1 MGNKQ
6 YVVFDFMGKLV
17 IKKRHALRKSDANRL
32 KERLYAEIGTEAE
45 QYLAR
50 SIEVAETN
58 SDTKIY
64 LVDKKPFLLEMN
76 KVIFPTLYGAL
87 EFPMAVRQ
95 IVVDMGA
102 VSFVVNG
109 ADIMR
114 PGVIAVASDVK
125 QDHPVVIVDERHKKP
140 LAIGTALYNAD
151 ELMAQTSGKV
161 VKTWHYVGDEIW
173 NLAL

>member
-1 MGNKQ
+1 
-6 YVVFDFMGKLV
+6 MGKLV

-32 KERLYAEIGTEAE
+32 KERLYAEIGTDAE
-45 QYLAR
+45 QYLMHA
-50 SIEVAETN
+50 IEIAETN

-76 KVIFPTLYGAL
+76 EVIFPTLYGAL
-87 EFPMAVRQ
+87 AFPMAARQ
-95 IVVDMGA
+95 VIVDMGA

-114 PGVIAVASDVK
+114 PGVVSVTHDVE

-140 LAIGTALYNAD
+140 LAIGTALYNAE
-151 ELMAQTSGKV
+151 ELLAQNSGKV
-161 VKTWHYVGDEIW
+161 VKTWHYVGDDIW
-173 NLAL
+173 NLTL